1 MHLKQINK
9 PKQLKKLQMK
19 KTTLFLS
26 LVIAAGSLFAQRK
39 TTTSAIASFD
49 ASTSIDAL
57 PKADNKTV
65 IAALDTK
72 IGSVQFEATVKNFAF
87 SNPMM
92 QEHFNGEKWLN
103 SNEFP
108 KFTFKG
114 NIANPSTVDFT
125 KDGSYKTEVEGL
137 LGVKGKE
144 QKVKVPGTVVVKN
157 GSVSV
162 SANFSIALADYGISG
177 APIDGGKVAK
187 NPKIAVSADF
197 K

>member
-1 MHLKQINK
+1 
-9 PKQLKKLQMK
+9 MK
-19 KTTLFLS
+19 KTILFLG
-26 LVIAAGSLFAQRK
+26 LVITTASLFAQKK
-39 TTTSAIASFD
+39 TTTSATVSFD

-65 IAALDTK
+65 IAAIDPQTGL
-72 IGSVQFEATVKNFAF
+72 VQVEANVKNFSFA
-87 SNPMM
+87 NPMM

-114 NIANPSTVDFT
+114 NIVEPSSVNFT

-137 LGVKGKE
+137 LAVKGKE
-144 QKVKVPGTVVVKN
+144 KKVKVPGTIVVKN
-157 GSVSV
+157 GSLAV
-162 SANFSIALADYGISG
+162 SANFSIALADYGITG

-187 NPKIAVSADF
+187 QPKITVSA
-197 K
+197 